1 LPTVAA
7 KPELAT
13 ATERNY
19 VGLPDPL
26 LPLAARPNQAAVFV
40 DFDGSISEIV
50 EDPGAARVMPAARA
64 ALSMLTGRVA
74 RVAVVSGRPVE
85 FLARAVDV
93 PGITLVGQYGLERM
107 VDGQV
112 VVDRRA
118 EPYLPAVAAA
128 ADDAERELP
137 GLTIERKGGVA
148 VTVHWRTAPE
158 RERDAVAAVEGI
170 ARRHGLAVY
179 ETRKAR
185 ELRPPV
191 PIDKGTAVESLLD
204 GIAAACFAGDDLGD
218 VQAFRALARA
228 VDEGRLEHAVRIAV
242 GSPEAP
248 ADVVELADLVVEGP
262 AGLVVLLEELAIAT
276 SGTPR

>member
-1 LPTVAA
+1 
-7 KPELAT
+7 
-13 ATERNY
+13 

-26 LPLAARPNQAAVFV
+26 LPLAAHPHEAAVFV

-50 EDPGAARVMPAARA
+50 DDPGAARVMPAARA
-64 ALSMLTGRVA
+64 ALTTLAGRLA
-74 RVAVVSGRPVE
+74 RVAVVSGRPVQ
-85 FLARAVDV
+85 FLGRALDV
-93 PGITLVGQYGLERM
+93 PGITLVGQYGLERL

-112 VVDRRA
+112 VVDPRVER
-118 EPYLPAVAAA
+118 YLPAVAAA

-158 RERDAVAAVEGI
+158 REPDAMAAVERI
-170 ARRHGLAVY
+170 ARSRGLTIY
-179 ETRKAR
+179 ETRMAR

-204 GIAAACFAGDDLGD
+204 GIAAASFAGDDLGD

-228 VDEGRLEHAVRIAV
+228 VEDGRLEHAVRIAV
-242 GSPEAP
+242 GSPEVP
-248 ADVVELADLVVEGP
+248 DDVVAHADLVVDGP
-262 AGLVVLLEELAIAT
+262 AGLVMLLEELATAT

>member
-1 LPTVAA
+1 
-7 KPELAT
+7 
-13 ATERNY
+13 

-26 LPLAARPNQAAVFV
+26 RPLAARPHQAAVFV

-64 ALSMLTGRVA
+64 ALATLTGRVA
-74 RVAVVSGRPVE
+74 MVAVVSGRPVQ
-85 FLARAVDV
+85 FLAGAVGV
-93 PGITLVGQYGLERM
+93 PGITLVGQYGLERL

-112 VVDRRA
+112 VVDPRV

-137 GLTIERKGGVA
+137 GLTIERKSGVA
-148 VTVHWRTAPE
+148 VTVHWRAAPE
-158 RERDAVAAVEGI
+158 RERDAVAVVERI
-170 ARRHGLAVY
+170 ARRHGLTVY
-179 ETRKAR
+179 ETRMAR
-185 ELRPPV
+185 ELRPPA

-204 GIAAACFAGDDLGD
+204 GLAAACFAGDDLGD

-228 VDEGRLEHAVRIAV
+228 VEDGRLEHAVRVAV

-248 ADVVELADLVVEGP
+248 ADVVAHADLVVEGP
-262 AGLVVLLEELAIAT
+262 AGLVVLLEELANAT